1 MIDEKPGWGFAMRFD
16 IAACAKAFVLVLSLA
31 LGLTYALA
39 FGIPNG
45 QAFAQTKPDT
55 ELLESP
61 EKGAVPGG
69 TLGLSSDAEMWRAI
83 RKGVTG
89 SVSIPDKKAGQLVQS
104 EGDNWRA
111 LRNGP
116 LKTYGAYAL
125 GGIIVLLA
133 LFFLIRGRIKVDHGL
148 AGETITR
155 FKTFERAGH
164 WLVAVSF
171 ILLALTGLNIM
182 YGQYFLMPVIGKEAF
197 TAITLAGKYVHNY
210 VAFAF
215 MVGLTVIFFMW
226 VGHNLPSRTDIMWV
240 LKGGGVLVK
249 GVHPPAKKF
258 NAGQKVIFWLVV
270 LGGASLSVSGWALLF
285 PFTTSA
291 FAETFT
297 IINAVFSTSL
307 PTDLSSIQEQHY
319 SQLWHSIMGIFLTCI
334 IIAHIY
340 IGSVGMQGAFAA
352 MGSGEVDLNWAKEHH
367 SLWVADVQSK
377 SDKKVAA
384 SDDKPVGGSPQPAE

>member
-1 MIDEKPGWGFAMRFD
+1 MRCRF
-16 IAACAKAFVLVLSLA
+16 AACVLTLVLTF
-31 LGLTYALA
+31 GLNFVIAT
-39 FGIPNG
+39 GISVER
-45 QAFAQTKPDT
+45 AEAQTKKPDAA
-55 ELLESP
+55 LAVSP
-61 EKGAVPGG
+61 EKGMVPGG
-69 TLGLSSDAEMWRAI
+69 TLGSASDAEMWRAI
-83 RKGVTG
+83 RKGVAGT
-89 SVSIPDKKAGQLVQS
+89 VSIPDKKAGQLVQS

-116 LKTYGAYAL
+116 LTLYGAYAL
-125 GGIIVLLA
+125 GGIFVLLA

-155 FKTFERAGH
+155 FNTIERASH
-164 WLVAVSF
+164 WLLAVSF
-171 ILLALTGLNIM
+171 ILLALTGLNVL
-182 YGQYFLMPVIGKEAF
+182 YGKYFLLPVIGKQAF
-197 TAITLAGKYVHNY
+197 TTIMIGGKYIHNY

-215 MVGLTVIFFMW
+215 MVGLTLIFVQW
-226 VGHNLPSRTDIMWV
+226 VVHNLPSRHDIMWI

-291 FAETFT
+291 FAETFILVNSLFGT
-297 IINAVFSTSL
+297 TL
-307 PTDLSSIQEQHY
+307 PTELSVIQEQQY
-319 SQLWHSIMGIFLTCI
+319 SQLWHAIMGLFLTI
-334 IIAHIY
+334 IVIAHIY

-367 SLWVADVQSK
+367 SLWVEEVQSK
-377 SDKKVAA
+377 AKVAA
-384 SDDKPVGGSPQPAE
+384 DPGDGSPQPAE